1 MADDGT
7 ALGRWPSFRAALET
21 ARRGTRGHLEAFLGV
36 APGTSEPRRPPRG
49 SGPREPLDLR
59 PYGVAVLMVAAALG
73 VAFPL
78 AQVFD
83 VPNAPLVFIAPIVV
97 SAVRHGR
104 APSLLATTL
113 ATLAYNLFFLP
124 PLYTLTIAA
133 PSNVVAFVCFGAVAL
148 VTSGLAARARA
159 EMLAARTQARTAAEL
174 YAFSR
179 TLTGTADLDG
189 LLRATTRQIAAML
202 RVEAIILLPG
212 DDGTLEVVPAS
223 SPEDQ
228 LDEADLDI
236 ARWAWEHDQ
245 AAGRGADVLPE
256 AERLFLPMRTG
267 RGRVGVLGVAWA
279 APDLPFSPDER
290 RLLDTL
296 LDQAALAVERVQLA
310 RRVDEGRLLTE
321 TERLRAALLT
331 SVSHDLKTPLASI
344 LGTITSLRTY
354 GALYDQA
361 TREEMLATAQE
372 EAERLGRFLENVLD
386 MNRLE
391 GGAVG
396 PRREPVD
403 LADVVGSALRR
414 AERLLAGHRVTT
426 TLPVDLPL
434 LSLDFTLT
442 EQVLVNLLEN
452 AAQHTP
458 RGTTVEIV
466 GWRTAYAVTL
476 EVRDE
481 GSGVARGEAER
492 IFDKFYRGREGDMG
506 GGTGLGLAVC
516 RGFVEAMGGTILAR
530 NRDDRSGSIFRMSF
544 PAALVAEPPAEP
556 PDAPA

>member
-21 ARRGTRGHLEAFLGV
+21 ARRGMRGHLEAFLGV

-104 APSLLATTL
+104 GPSLLATAL

-133 PSNVVAFVCFGAVAL
+133 PSNIVAFACFGAVAL

-159 EMLAARTQARTAAEL
+159 EMLAAPAQARTAAEL

-179 TLTGTADLDG
+179 AMTGLADLDE
-189 LLRATTRQIAAML
+189 LLRATTSQIAAML
-202 RVEAIILLPG
+202 RVEAVILLPG
-212 DDGTLEVVPAS
+212 DDGTLEAVTAS
-223 SPEDQ
+223 SGGR
-228 LDEADLDI
+228 LDEGDLDA
-236 ARWAWEHDQ
+236 ARWAWEHDR

-256 AERLFLPMRTG
+256 TGHLFLPMRTG
-267 RGRVGVLGVAWA
+267 RGRVGVLGVARA
-279 APDLPFSPDER
+279 APGPLLSPDER

-344 LGTITSLRTY
+344 LGTVTSLRTY
-354 GALYDQA
+354 GALYDEA

-452 AAQHTP
+452 AARHTL
-458 RGTTVEIV
+458 RGTAVEIV

>member
-59 PYGVAVLMVAAALG
+59 PYGVAVLMVAVALG
-73 VAFPL
+73 VAFAL
-78 AQVFD
+78 AQVLD

-236 ARWAWEHDQ
+236 ARWAWEHD
-245 AAGRGADVLPE
+245 
-256 AERLFLPMRTG
+256 
-267 RGRVGVLGVAWA
+267 
-279 APDLPFSPDER
+279 
-290 RLLDTL
+290 
-296 LDQAALAVERVQLA
+296 
-310 RRVDEGRLLTE
+310 
-321 TERLRAALLT
+321 
-331 SVSHDLKTPLASI
+331 
-344 LGTITSLRTY
+344 
-354 GALYDQA
+354 
-361 TREEMLATAQE
+361 
-372 EAERLGRFLENVLD
+372 
-386 MNRLE
+386 
-391 GGAVG
+391 
-396 PRREPVD
+396 
-403 LADVVGSALRR
+403 
-414 AERLLAGHRVTT
+414 
-426 TLPVDLPL
+426 
-434 LSLDFTLT
+434 
-442 EQVLVNLLEN
+442 
-452 AAQHTP
+452 
-458 RGTTVEIV
+458 
-466 GWRTAYAVTL
+466 
-476 EVRDE
+476 
-481 GSGVARGEAER
+481 
-492 IFDKFYRGREGDMG
+492 
-506 GGTGLGLAVC
+506 
-516 RGFVEAMGGTILAR
+516 
-530 NRDDRSGSIFRMSF
+530 
-544 PAALVAEPPAEP
+544 
-556 PDAPA
+556 